1 MALKDWKK
9 NKLSSSI
16 RVFYNK
22 NPDLQLEILAP
33 QYFHTDT
40 VWKVWVYRFW
50 SSDKIENV
58 AFKTKSQ
65 ALKFAKSY
73 MRTH

>member
-9 NKLSSSI
+9 VRNISSKS
-16 RVFYNK
+16 RTVYVKEFQS
-22 NPDLQLEILAP
+22 LQLEILSP
-33 QYFHTDT
+33 SHFHTDT
-40 VWKVWVYRFW
+40 VYKVYVY
-50 SSDKIENV
+50 DKMMRIVQNF
-58 AFKTKSQ
+58 FKTKSA